1 MIEIALVV
9 SRWLQFAAAV
19 ILCGAPA
26 FFLYGSQQLSARDA
40 GWAKQLLIASTL
52 LGIVAAIL
60 MLLAQSAEM
69 SGDAASAFK
78 ADVVWGVLSDTYF
91 GAVWIVR
98 FLLLFA
104 MGALVMT
111 VQTGRVRWMALTAIG
126 VLIAA
131 SLAWMGHG
139 REGEGALGTAHLVA
153 DILHLLAA
161 SVWIGALVVLLHL
174 LRRASQGGRDET
186 VAAGYGLSR
195 FSGIGPLVVAALL
208 VSGLVNAWALTAPH
222 SVSEALMT
230 DYARLLL
237 VKIGLFAMML
247 ALAALNRFSL
257 APRLAAT
264 AAANE
269 HDSKAAL
276 VALRR
281 NVLLETGLAVFV
293 LVAVAALGVMEP
305 PSAL

>member
-1 MIEIALVV
+1 MIEIGLVV
-9 SRWLQFAAAV
+9 SRWLQFAAAA

-26 FFLYGSQQLSARDA
+26 FFLYGVRQLSAHDA
-40 GWAKQLLIASTL
+40 GRGKRLVLGATL

-69 SGDAASAFK
+69 SGDAAAAFK
-78 ADVVWGVLSDTYF
+78 PDVVWAVLSDTYF
-91 GAVWIVR
+91 GAVWAVR

-104 MGALVMT
+104 MGALV
-111 VQTGRVRWMALTAIG
+111 VAVPAGRVCWMALTAVG
-126 VLIAA
+126 ALIAA

-139 REGEGALGTAHLVA
+139 REGEAALGFVHLIA
-153 DILHLLAA
+153 DVLHVLAA
-161 SVWIGALVVLLHL
+161 SVWIGALVVLLHS
-174 LRRASQGGRDET
+174 LRRAAQGGRDEI
-186 VAAGYGLSR
+186 AAAAYGLSR
-195 FSGIGPLVVAALL
+195 LSGIGSLVVATLL
-208 VSGLVNAWALTAPH
+208 VTGLVNAWALTAPH
-222 SVSEALMT
+222 SISEAFTT

-237 VKIGLFAMML
+237 VKVAVFVMML
-247 ALAALNRFSL
+247 ALAALNRFTLS
-257 APRLAAT
+257 PRLAAD
-264 AAANE
+264 AANE
-269 HDSKAAL
+269 RESKAAI